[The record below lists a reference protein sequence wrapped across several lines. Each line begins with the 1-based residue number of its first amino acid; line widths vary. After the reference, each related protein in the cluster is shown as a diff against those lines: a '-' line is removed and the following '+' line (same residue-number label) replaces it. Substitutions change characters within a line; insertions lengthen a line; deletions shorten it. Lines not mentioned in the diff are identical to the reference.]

1 MFRHYQVLL
10 FAYTCVVWDIYKKH
24 KHVYDLTFIRE
35 VGIIGD
41 KVNIFLSRE
50 VEGLAQRNPA
60 TAMQVLIPAEH
71 ICSER

>member
-1 MFRHYQVLL
+1 MFGHHQVLL
-10 FAYTCVVWDIYKKH
+10 FAYTCSMGH
-24 KHVYDLTFIRE
+24 KHVFDLTFIRK
-35 VGIIGD
+35 VDIIGG